1 MLLKNK
7 IVAIIL
13 SAVFALSTIANAK
26 IENIIVFTDNDANY
40 LKYVSGFGDG
50 TVRPDAPL
58 TRAQCA
64 KMLTY
69 VVDVNSNQNS
79 PFFDVSETFWAYD
92 AITELSG
99 SGVLCGYSDGSFS
112 PDKNITRAEFSVIIT
127 RIADVGEGTAPF
139 TDISEHWA
147 KNEIESL
154 YAAGYIQGYSDNTFR
169 PDESITRAESVKILN
184 KVIGIKI
191 NENEMRDLFT
201 DLPSTHWAYYE
212 IMSAVS
218 TIAFDSTI
226 EHTEISFSEIEYIN
240 IDVDEI
246 QSELSDILLEFITA
260 DVYRQA
266 EIFNRISVIESD
278 VAHAIAMSSINL
290 QRDVTSERDVN
301 NIANSA
307 SAQNVIN
314 KAKETRYKYLM
325 VVKSPEIFEK
335 QIGMKISEIP
345 DPGEAAPDTLVELY
359 MEEQQYENEFSSF
372 MYGVSIK
379 HNGKMYS
386 LAQAE
391 ASGDPV
397 LNRKALDYYVANKK
411 IYGEIFTNL
420 ISVRTRIAN
429 FYGYRY
435 YTDFGYIR
443 TGKYYYT
450 PEDISV
456 IRSDVKK
463 YIAPLVYKIT
473 QASRGHFNGYRNLN
487 ADVDYVVH
495 KKSPMEITEDFLRE
509 LSPQT
514 REALDFLNEFD
525 LIDEEMREN
534 KATTSFTS
542 YITKYDLPFVFL
554 NETGNVDDIENLC
567 HEFGHALQAFR
578 MGYDGITCPSDVAE
592 ISSYGMEMLSFHNY
606 DEFFGEDAAER
617 EILVN
622 LYYKLRII
630 LLSTFMDEFQYMI
643 YKDTLLT
650 VDERNSLYASLYKQ
664 YFPGTSF
671 SHDAYEKGIAWS
683 NPAHLFTEP
692 YYSIDYTLALV
703 VAFQLWEIGERE
715 GFDRQFE
722 VYMSMLE
729 SPYIGTCVHYVAL
742 YADMDTPF
750 KKGIIESIAKKLDNI
765 FKIQN

>member
-1 MLLKNK
+1 
-7 IVAIIL
+7 
-13 SAVFALSTIANAK
+13 
-26 IENIIVFTDNDANY
+26 
-40 LKYVSGFGDG
+40 
-50 TVRPDAPL
+50 
-58 TRAQCA
+58 
-64 KMLTY
+64 
-69 VVDVNSNQNS
+69 
-79 PFFDVSETFWAYD
+79 
-92 AITELSG
+92 
-99 SGVLCGYSDGSFS
+99 
-112 PDKNITRAEFSVIIT
+112 
-127 RIADVGEGTAPF
+127 
-139 TDISEHWA
+139 
-147 KNEIESL
+147 
-154 YAAGYIQGYSDNTFR
+154 
-169 PDESITRAESVKILN
+169 
-184 KVIGIKI
+184 
-191 NENEMRDLFT
+191 
-201 DLPSTHWAYYE
+201 
-212 IMSAVS
+212 
-218 TIAFDSTI
+218 
-226 EHTEISFSEIEYIN
+226 
-240 IDVDEI
+240 
-246 QSELSDILLEFITA
+246 
-260 DVYRQA
+260 
-266 EIFNRISVIESD
+266 
-278 VAHAIAMSSINL
+278 
-290 QRDVTSERDVN
+290 
-301 NIANSA
+301 
-307 SAQNVIN
+307 
-314 KAKETRYKYLM
+314 
-325 VVKSPEIFEK
+325 
-335 QIGMKISEIP
+335 
-345 DPGEAAPDTLVELY
+345 
-359 MEEQQYENEFSSF
+359 
-372 MYGVSIK
+372 
-379 HNGKMYS
+379 
-386 LAQAE
+386 
-391 ASGDPV
+391 
-397 LNRKALDYYVANKK
+397 
-411 IYGEIFTNL
+411 
-420 ISVRTRIAN
+420 
-429 FYGYRY
+429 
-435 YTDFGYIR
+435 
-443 TGKYYYT
+443 
-450 PEDISV
+450 
-456 IRSDVKK
+456 
-463 YIAPLVYKIT
+463 
-473 QASRGHFNGYRNLN
+473 
-487 ADVDYVVH
+487 
-495 KKSPMEITEDFLRE
+495 MEITEDFLRE